1 MFRQAG
7 SAVSLF
13 SLLAA
18 CPVVAAEDS
27 PSGQEVNLGSAV
39 RELFDFSSGSAA
51 SQWQIV
57 NDGVMGGR
65 SSSRVERTGE
75 GIRFSGNLSLANNGG
90 FASMRSRPKELSLKS
105 SDTIVLRVRGDGR
118 TYTFNLYVPQRQMA
132 FSYRMEFRTVA
143 GQWAVVRLPLKNFVA
158 TSFGRVVQGMS
169 LSTSQINSV
178 GILLGDKRPGS
189 FAIEVDSIGVVSD

>member
-1 MFRQAG
+1 MFRQAR
-7 SAVSLF
+7 STVAFF

-18 CPVVAAEDS
+18 CSACAADS
-27 PSGQEVNLGSAV
+27 PSGQEVNSGSAV

-65 SSSRVERTGE
+65 SSSRVEGTGE

-118 TYTFNLYVPQRQMA
+118 T
-132 FSYRMEFRTVA
+132 
-143 GQWAVVRLPLKNFVA
+143 
-158 TSFGRVVQGMS
+158 
-169 LSTSQINSV
+169 
-178 GILLGDKRPGS
+178 
-189 FAIEVDSIGVVSD
+189 